1 VFVGAVQDVSELK
14 RGEEALSNARAE
26 LAHVVRVTTLSA
38 LTASITHEVCQPLSG
53 ILNNTGTCLRLLSA
67 DPPNIEGACE
77 TARRTIRDTNRATEV
92 IKRLRALFARKAP
105 TIEQVDLNDA
115 TREVISLSSSELN
128 RSRVVVHID
137 LAEDL
142 PEVSGDRIQLQQVI
156 LNLLLNAA
164 EAMADVNDR
173 HRTLLIQT
181 RLHSDKT
188 VELSVKDVGVGVDE
202 QAIERVFDTFYTS
215 KTNGMGVGLSVSR
228 SIIESHKGRLWAAA
242 NDGPGATFSFS
253 IPCSPG
259 AAPEP

>member
-1 VFVGAVQDVSELK
+1 VGAVQDVTELK

-53 ILNNTGTCLRLLSA
+53 ILNNTNTCLRMLSA
-67 DPPNIEGACE
+67 DPPNIEGASE

-105 TIEQVDLNDA
+105 TIEQVNLNDA
-115 TREVISLSSSELN
+115 AREVVALSSSELN
-128 RSRVVVHID
+128 RNRVVLHID

-142 PEVSGDRIQLQQVI
+142 PEISGDRIQLQQVI

-164 EAMADVNDR
+164 EAMAEVNDR

-181 RLHSDKT
+181 RLHSDNT
-188 VELSVKDVGVGVDE
+188 VRLSVKDVGVGVDE

-215 KTNGMGVGLSVSR
+215 KANGMGVGLSVSR
-228 SIIESHKGRLWAAA
+228 SIIESHKGRLWAAV

-259 AAPEP
+259 AAAEP